1 MLRSKFAMDALKN
14 SKDSVPLITI
24 GLTCFN
30 AEDTIGQALKSAQQQ
45 TWSNLE
51 ILVVDDGS
59 SDGSVG
65 YVRRIAEQDPRIRLV
80 CHEGN
85 KGTAV
90 SRNSILHNAQGEF
103 IVFFDDDDTSVPDRI
118 EKQWQWLKECIRKY
132 NTDLVFCYCN
142 RNVIKA
148 GADEVTGTYK
158 AIGRKEPGPHG
169 STVSDF
175 ILWHYEDSK
184 YAWGH
189 LGSCTLMFRKSV
201 VEQVGDFD
209 ERFRR
214 CAEWDWAIRAAFLD
228 SYFIA
233 VDQPL
238 VIQRITP
245 TSDKMGA
252 KPLKYALMLRKKY
265 KEYLKK
271 QRVYLASLAMAYSR
285 FHYAQGRRWLS
296 RLYLVLASLCSPCL
310 VLPNELAKRRRYK
323 NTQKA

>member
-1 MLRSKFAMDALKN
+1 MLRNKFAMDALNN
-14 SKDSVPLITI
+14 SKGSIPLITI

-30 AEDTIGQALKSAQQQ
+30 AEDTIGPALKSAQQQ

-59 SDGSVG
+59 SDGSVDQ
-65 YVRRIAEQDPRIRLV
+65 VRCIAEQDPRIRLV

-90 SRNSILHNAQGEF
+90 ARNSILHNARGEY
-103 IVFFDDDDTSVPDRI
+103 IVFFDDDDTSVPDRVQ
-118 EKQWQWLKECIRKY
+118 KQWRWLNECINKY

-142 RNVIKA
+142 RSVIKA
-148 GADEVTGTYK
+148 GEDKVSGTYK

-169 STVSDF
+169 AAVSDH
-175 ILWHYEDSK
+175 ILWHYEDAK
-184 YAWGH
+184 YSWGH
-189 LGSCTLMFRKSV
+189 LGSCTLMFRRNV
-201 VEQVGDFD
+201 VEQVGGFD

-214 CAEWDWAIRAAFLD
+214 CAEWDWSIRAASLD
-228 SYFIA
+228 GYFVA

-245 TSDKMGA
+245 TSDKMGT
-252 KPLKYALMLRKKY
+252 KPLKYALMLRRKY

-271 QRVYLASLAMAYSR
+271 HHVYLASLAIAYSR
-285 FHYAQGRRWLS
+285 FHYAQGRRWRS
-296 RLYLVLASLCSPCL
+296 RLHLALACLCSPCL
-310 VLPNELAKRRRYK
+310 VLPNELAKRRR
-323 NTQKA
+323 QKHAVRT